1 MSSLQRSLAEI
12 QEGVRLALNA
22 IRSNKFRSLMT
33 IIGVMIGVGAVI
45 LVNTIMDGFNEY
57 AEASIDKIGSNVIYV
72 TKWDEGTDF
81 DNLTDEQRRR
91 PNIRMIEAL
100 AIQEMCPLIQAVSP
114 EKKHWDNIAKYGD
127 KQIRT
132 PDDFRGCWPTQ
143 PIVTNRDAEYG
154 RFIDE
159 HDMRRSAMVCV
170 IGPEIADA
178 LFDHHADAV
187 GKDIRVNG
195 YRFKVIGVQERIDD
209 LFGISENDFIY
220 IPMTTFDRLYPSD
233 EGERIYLLCSA
244 VSRQQF
250 GEALDQVINALRRVR
265 HVRPEEDNNFG
276 VLTQDRFKDEIGGIT
291 GKVQLGA
298 TAVASVGLMVGVI
311 GVMNI
316 MLVAVT
322 QRTREIGVRKAVGA
336 RKKNI
341 LFQFLVEAATLTGL
355 GGIIGIIFGAL
366 LGFLITSLLDW
377 RYFLSPLWIVIGL
390 TVSAGTGM
398 IAGLYP
404 AWRAARVDPIV
415 ALRYE

>member
-1 MSSLQRSLAEI
+1 MSSLQRSFAEI
-12 QEGVRLALNA
+12 QEGIRLALYA

-57 AEASIDKIGSNVIYV
+57 AEASIDKIGSNVMYI
-72 TKWDEGTDF
+72 TKWDENTDF
-81 DNLTDEQRRR
+81 DNLTDAQRRR
-91 PNIRMIEAL
+91 PDVRMIEAN
-100 AIQEMCPLIQAVSP
+100 AILEMCPLIRAVSP
-114 EKKHWDNIAKYGD
+114 EKKKWDNIAKYENR
-127 KQIRT
+127 QIRI
-132 PDDFRGCWPTQ
+132 PDDFRGCWPEQ
-143 PIVTNRDAEYG
+143 PIVTNREVAHG

-159 HDMRRSAMVCV
+159 NDMRRGAMVCV

-178 LFDHHADAV
+178 LFADPADAID
-187 GKDIRVNG
+187 KEIRING
-195 YRFKVIGVQERIDD
+195 YKFLCIGVQERIDD
-209 LFGISENDFIY
+209 LFNISENDFIY
-220 IPMTTFDRLYPSD
+220 IPMSTFDRLYPNT
-233 EGERIYLLCSA
+233 ERVYLLCSA

-250 GEALDQVINALRRVR
+250 GEAMDQVVNALRRVR
-265 HVRPEEDNNFG
+265 GLRPEEENNFG
-276 VLTQDRFKDEIGGIT
+276 ILTQDRFKDEIKGIT

-298 TAVASVGLMVGVI
+298 TAVASVGLLVGVI

-341 LFQFLVEAATLTGL
+341 LFQFLVEAATLTGI
-355 GGIIGIIFGAL
+355 GGIVGIVFGAL
-366 LGFLITSLLDW
+366 LGFLITSLLEW
-377 RYFLSPLWIVIGL
+377 RYFLSPMWTILGL
-390 TVSAGTGM
+390 ALSIGTGV
-398 IAGLYP
+398 IAGMYP